1 MNLDTVFI
9 DLDNTLLDF
18 HATEEHILG
27 EALTRHGIDPT
38 PEVVA
43 RYQDINV
50 AQWLLLEQGELEIDE
65 VGLSRFVI
73 LVNELHHS
81 ADAKALSDTYESL
94 MENACFFVPWAKELL
109 EILSAHYRLCLVTN
123 GMGEV
128 QHNRIRNCGLEGYF
142 DEIFVSSD
150 LGCVKPNP
158 DFFEACFEA
167 LGGVNPADCVMIGD
181 GLNADMR
188 GGIGMGMRTIWF
200 NPWGNENHT
209 DLQPDAEI
217 VSLKDVPAI
226 LEVWENEDA

>member
-1 MNLDTVFI
+1 MTIDTVFI

-18 HATEEHILG
+18 YATEDHILG
-27 EALTRHGIDPT
+27 EALSRHGIAPT

-50 AQWLLLEQGELEIDE
+50 AQWLLLEQGKIGIDE
-65 VGLSRFVI
+65 VGVSRFARLI
-73 LVNELHHS
+73 EEFGYS
-81 ADAKALSDTYESL
+81 ADVKALSDTYEHL
-94 MENACFFVPWAKELL
+94 MENACFLVPGAEALL
-109 EILSAHYRLCLVTN
+109 QALSEHYRLCLVTN

-158 DFFEACFEA
+158 DFFEACFKV
-167 LGGVNPADCVMIGD
+167 LGNIEVKNCVMIGD

-188 GGIGMGMRTIWF
+188 GGIQMGMRTIWF
-200 NPWGNENHT
+200 NPWGHQNAT
-209 DLQPDAEI
+209 SLRPDAEI
-217 VSLKDVPAI
+217 VSLKEVPVI
-226 LEVWENEDA
+226 LEVWENEDL